1 MRMYLPTISFS
12 LRITFLFALFMAA
25 EYIRAADSDTPAPL
39 QESGEEA
46 ELGGFKY
53 SPNASLSY
61 EYNDNIYATD
71 TGAVSDTT
79 LRASVGG
86 AMMSRWKQH
95 AVEAGASVN
104 AAYFNDYSSENT
116 TDYQVHTSGRYD
128 FNKRSNLFG
137 GLSYSRLHEAR
148 GSIEAVSGDEPTIYY
163 KGQANAGIKLGAD
176 KVSLTLAGNAS
187 NLDYRNTPAAGSVL
201 FNDDRDRNEFALG
214 ARLNYALAGKR
225 YLFAQLRTD
234 VRDYKLRFDEAGYER
249 SSTGYRAGVGYG
261 VDLGTRLKAEVM
273 LGYLTQNY
281 DDVAFNDV
289 NAFDYKASLNWYVS
303 KDSNLQ
309 LELSHALEETT
320 LPGSP
325 GYLYR
330 QFSMQWRQRHS
341 ASVFAKYAFSYGQA
355 DYQQSAIKDDY
366 YDASVGIAYAL
377 HKGILAGVD
386 LRHLQRDSNQVGD
399 DFARNVLSVSVSGRF

>member
-1 MRMYLPTISFS
+1 MSMYQPRFRFS
-12 LRITFLFALFMAA
+12 VQVTFLFALLMAA
-25 EYIRAADSDTPAPL
+25 EYIRAATSDTPAPL
-39 QESGEEA
+39 QEPKEAAALGEFE
-46 ELGGFKY
+46 Y

-71 TGAVSDTT
+71 TGEVSDTI

-86 AMMSRWKQH
+86 AMTSRWKQH
-95 AVEAGASVN
+95 AFEAGASVN

-128 FNKRSNLFG
+128 FNKSSNFFG
-137 GLSYSRLHEAR
+137 GVSYSRLHEAR

-163 KGQANAGIKLGAD
+163 KGQANAGIKLGTD
-176 KVSLTLAGNAS
+176 KVSLTLAGNAN
-187 NLDYRNTPAAGSVL
+187 NLDYRNTPASGGEL

-214 ARLNYALAGKR
+214 ARLNYALASKH

-261 VDLGTRLKAEVM
+261 VDLGTRLKAEFM

-281 DDVAFNDV
+281 DDAAFNDV
-289 NAFDYKASLNWYVS
+289 NAFDYKGSLNWYVS
-303 KDSNLQ
+303 KDSHLQ
-309 LELSHALEETT
+309 LELSHLLEETT

-341 ASVFAKYAFSYGQA
+341 ASIFAKYAFSYGQA
-355 DYQQSAIKDDY
+355 DYQQSAINDDY
-366 YDASVGIAYAL
+366 YDASIGIAYVV

-399 DFARNVLSVSVSGRF
+399 DFARNVLSVSLSARF